1 MRQQLRSPG
10 AFAMRA
16 NDRRFWEALRRPS
29 GVGRQSSINDR
40 YGAQFATIAVGRLQ
54 PYRAGNRIGLRHGV
68 SPNRIQIGYPRN
80 VASNRAAT
88 LICAYRPRL
97 ALYVTYRRRKAPT
110 RNDFSRSI
118 AAGVASWG
126 GISGDGSFD
135 EDFGVAHRLGGKV
148 SVPSKPAELTYIQIR

>member
-68 SPNRIQIGYPRN
+68 
-80 VASNRAAT
+80 
-88 LICAYRPRL
+88 
-97 ALYVTYRRRKAPT
+97 
-110 RNDFSRSI
+110 
-118 AAGVASWG
+118 
-126 GISGDGSFD
+126 
-135 EDFGVAHRLGGKV
+135 
-148 SVPSKPAELTYIQIR
+148 